1 MGKVKLIEGPHNARA
16 LAHLRDKKCQV
27 VLLIGAPG
35 LGKTR
40 MISEVATRKD
50 LVLDPITPEVTAAQ
64 IDAYTGRAC
73 RVFAT
78 VPTKAD
84 FMQLDPAVR
93 TRLVNGATIELEDW
107 PPSARRALFDAMLPN
122 PPEGAAELLCDE
134 LVNPREIQGAATT
147 LAEAM
152 KYGAEEVAKALNTL
166 TPVRTMVR
174 LKIEPAMVK
183 LHVGDLYGV
192 TPQEIDS
199 QTRTK
204 RCAMARHVAIY
215 VLYELSGETLV
226 DIGRAFGNRDHSTVL
241 HAVNKITRETLK
253 DKVLEAQVDRL
264 KRRVAEA
271 AGYIGVPVSGR
282 RRYGTPRG
290 LVRAKA

>member
-1 MGKVKLIEGPHNARA
+1 MVKVKLIEGPHNQRA
-16 LAHLRDKKCQV
+16 LAHLRDKGCQV
-27 VLLIGAPG
+27 VLLIGGAG

-40 MISEVATRKD
+40 LISEVATRKD
-50 LVLDPITPEVTAAQ
+50 LVLDPITPGITAAM
-64 IDAYTGRAC
+64 IDAFTAKAC

-84 FMQLDPAVR
+84 FMALDPAVR
-93 TRLVNGATIELEDW
+93 TRLVNGATVELEEW
-107 PPSARRALFDAMLPN
+107 PPAARRALFDAMLPN
-122 PPEGAAELLCDE
+122 APDGAADLLCAE
-134 LVNPREIQGAATT
+134 LMNPREIQGAATT

-152 KYGAEEVAKALNTL
+152 KYGADEVAKALQTL
-166 TPVRTMVR
+166 VPIRTMIR
-174 LKIEPAMVK
+174 MKIEPATVK
-183 LHVGDLYGV
+183 AEVGDLYGV
-192 TPQEIDS
+192 TPFEIDS
-199 QTRTK
+199 QIRTK

-226 DIGRAFGNRDHSTVL
+226 DIGKAFGGRDHSTVL
-241 HAVNKITRETLK
+241 HAVNKITRETLR

-271 AGYIGVPVSGR
+271 SGYIGVPVSGR

-290 LVRAKA
+290 LVRATA